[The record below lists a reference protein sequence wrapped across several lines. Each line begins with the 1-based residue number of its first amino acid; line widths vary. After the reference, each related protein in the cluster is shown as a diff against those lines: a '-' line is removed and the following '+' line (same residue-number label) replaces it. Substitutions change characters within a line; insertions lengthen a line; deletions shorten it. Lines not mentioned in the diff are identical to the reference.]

1 MGSVDRVSTSEPLDP
16 LPVRSLTVRP
26 ERAADHDAVRRLVGD
41 AFGGPRVP
49 DLVDGLR
56 ASDAWLGL
64 SFVAE
69 TRDTDGPMVVGHV
82 AYTRSLLDAPDR
94 LRDVLVL
101 SPLSVAPAWQ
111 RRGVGRRLVL
121 DSLAVLADRAEPMV
135 LLEGSPAYYG
145 RLGFVPAEP
154 LGLRRPSL
162 CIPPAAFQVRRLP
175 AYDALGG
182 RSILTGTFVYHR
194 VFWDHDCVGL
204 RD

>member
-1 MGSVDRVSTSEPLDP
+1 MGSVDSVSTSEPLDP
-16 LPVRSLTVRP
+16 VGTRPLTVRP
-26 ERAADHDAVRRLVGD
+26 ERPEDHDAVRRLVGD

-56 ASDAWLGL
+56 ACDGWLDL

-69 TRDTDGPMVVGHV
+69 TRDADGPRVVGHV
-82 AYTRSLLDAPDR
+82 AYTRSRLDTPAQLL
-94 LRDVLVL
+94 DVLVL

-121 DSLAVLADRAEPMV
+121 DSLAALTDRAEPLV

-145 RLGFVPAEP
+145 RLGFVPAES

-162 CIPPAAFQVRRLP
+162 RIPPAGFQAHLLP

-182 RSILTGTFVYHR
+182 ASALTGTLVYHQ

>member
-1 MGSVDRVSTSEPLDP
+1 MGSVDRVSTSEPLEA
-16 LPVRSLTVRP
+16 LTIRP
-26 ERAADHDAVRRLVGD
+26 ERPEDHDAVRRLVGD

-49 DLVDGLR
+49 DLLDALR
-56 ASDAWLGL
+56 AGDGWVDL

-69 TRDTDGPMVVGHV
+69 ARTDDEARVVGHV
-82 AYTRSLLDAPDR
+82 AYTRSVLDAPDR

-101 SPLSVAPAWQ
+101 SPLSVDPAWQ

-121 DSLAVLADRAEPMV
+121 DSLAALGDRPEPLV

-162 CIPPAAFQVRRLP
+162 RIPPPAFQAWPLP
-175 AYDALGG
+175 AYDAAGG
-182 RSILTGTFVYHR
+182 AATVRGTLVYHR
-194 VFWDHDCVGL
+194 TFWDHDCVGL
-204 RD
+204 RG